1 MESIEKV
8 RTGRTGFEVNKLI
21 RNQRIEIQASPTEY
35 EILEN
40 LTIKNNYNSIASYI
54 REVALEGPP
63 LQGTKKTRTL
73 ERKKLS
79 SDLGRVG
86 SNINQIAKT
95 INQHILK
102 SIVRGVDPNEL
113 IALLLQSDIAQI
125 KSDLAD
131 IKKALLKK

>member
-8 RTGRTGFEVNKLI
+8 RTGRTGFEVNRLI